1 MSLMAAKVKTQAL
14 SSATAAGGIE
24 MRGKFNASI
33 QGTFVGT
40 VVIQRSYD
48 NGSTWETVS
57 KDASGSD
64 ASFTAPCSIVVEESE
79 AGVQYRWNCTAY
91 TSGTI
96 NTRISQ

>member
-1 MSLMAAKVKTQAL
+1 MSMTAKVKTQAL
-14 SSATAAGGIE
+14 SSAAAAGGIE
-24 MRGKFNASI
+24 MRGKFNASV

-40 VVIQRSYD
+40 VVLQRSYD
-48 NGSTWETVS
+48 GSTWETVS

-64 ASFTAPCSIVVEESE
+64 ASFTAPCSLVVEESE
-79 AGVQYRWNCTAY
+79 TGVQYRWNCTAY